1 MNKRDFFFSLAAMG
15 STGALRAQKRG
26 AAPAPAQAPALES
39 VTLPSDA
46 APSKNAPAT
55 GASQSNVTSDAP
67 FVIAVNEGVT
77 YRDPNGSAGDRFGE
91 LSADLEKLLKRPV
104 RFELIRQ
111 YPELVEG
118 LHQDRYDLAYVHP
131 AHHAIRAIKKDNYRL
146 VALTKGYTEYRAS
159 FMVMGNSPLQTLND
173 LSQERRKVGGP
184 SEDSI
189 TSVIARAT
197 LREALGGKL
206 PTMVYVRYQ
215 DAVPFM
221 VENNL
226 CSTGVSASKSV
237 VKAWQDKGGRVLFTS
252 QPVPIKQ
259 LLASG
264 NVSPDQR
271 HALTSYFA
279 GLDQNEAGRRRLK
292 ALNVPGFIES
302 DESALMPISKWL
314 GV

>member
-1 MNKRDFFFSLAAMG
+1 MDKRKFLGLVAA
-15 STGALRAQKRG
+15 GAASAHEWAQSRERTPSATSATATDPPTNAATMQA
-26 AAPAPAQAPALES
+26 AAPAS
-39 VTLPSDA
+39 T
-46 APSKNAPAT
+46 N
-55 GASQSNVTSDAP
+55 P
-67 FVIAVNEGVT
+67 FVVAINEGVT
-77 YRDPNGSAGDRFGE
+77 YRDPSGSAGDRFDE

-104 RFELIRQ
+104 RFELIRN

-118 LHQDRYDLAYVHP
+118 LQQGRYDLAYVHP
-131 AHHAIRAIKKDNYRL
+131 AHHAIRAIKKDSYRL

-159 FMVMGNSPLQTLND
+159 FMVMANSPLQTLAD
-173 LSQERRKVGGP
+173 LGQKRHKVGGP

-189 TSVIARAT
+189 TSVMARAT

-221 VENNL
+221 IENNL

-259 LLASG
+259 LLVSG
-264 NVSPDQR
+264 NVGAEQR
-271 HALTSYFA
+271 TALTKYFA
-279 GLDQNEAGRRRLK
+279 GLDQNEVGRRRLK
-292 ALNVPGFIES
+292 ALNVPGFVEA
-302 DESALMPISKWL
+302 DEDALLPIGKWL